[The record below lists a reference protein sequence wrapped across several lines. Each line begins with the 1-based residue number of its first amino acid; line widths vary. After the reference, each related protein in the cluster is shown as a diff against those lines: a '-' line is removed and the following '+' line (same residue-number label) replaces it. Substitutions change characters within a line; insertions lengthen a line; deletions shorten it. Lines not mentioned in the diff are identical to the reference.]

1 MNTRPYSANKAIRLR
16 ANDAVGSAQ
25 LQDRDHRTSGPKS
38 TRGSCTDRRRLL
50 VATKTIGFVV
60 SDHHHHHPL
69 LYGIGLT
76 TIDLITVSLVV

>member
-1 MNTRPYSANKAIRLR
+1 
-16 ANDAVGSAQ
+16 
-25 LQDRDHRTSGPKS
+25 
-38 TRGSCTDRRRLL
+38 
-50 VATKTIGFVV
+50 V